1 MHSHLGTIS
10 PKHDHYCNRQGS
22 AANTGFSPSALHS
35 SASAPCRISQAVP
48 TEIQN
53 GPEEYAEATVMV
65 YLLPGSGAQR
75 EDHVIHGST
84 TYEVLGVRE
93 PSVDN
98 HHTALVCKV
107 QTDGA

>member
-1 MHSHLGTIS
+1 MSIVSLL
-10 PKHDHYCNRQGS
+10 NRTADLKRQTADYDDMGGVQYTLTTYQS
-22 AANTGFSPSALHS
+22 
-35 SASAPCRISQAVP
+35 SAPCRISQAVP

-75 EDHVIHGST
+75 DDHVVHGST

-107 QTDGA
+107 QSDGV